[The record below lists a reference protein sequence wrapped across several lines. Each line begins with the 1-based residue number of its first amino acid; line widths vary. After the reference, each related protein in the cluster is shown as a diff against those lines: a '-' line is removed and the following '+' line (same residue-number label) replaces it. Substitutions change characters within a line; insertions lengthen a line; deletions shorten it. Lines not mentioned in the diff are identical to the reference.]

1 MAKTDGYDDIFTAI
15 NSVGRLDKVKEAWA
29 NAERQSKGWFGSAKP
44 IDANKLLR
52 RSYPD
57 GKQGCTSFLHAVA
70 KFAHGGQD
78 IAHFLVSKGANV
90 NLRVDDGWAPLH
102 WAALRGNTPM
112 VTFLVRIG
120 ARVNTTTH
128 GGKTALFIAQE
139 RGNREIIGI
148 LQKHGGN

>member
-102 WAALRGNTPM
+102 WAAHNGHQDVVASLIDAGADVDAADASGKAALEHASEAGHDR
-112 VTFLVRIG
+112 V
-120 ARVNTTTH
+120 ARVLRDS
-128 GGKTALFIAQE
+128 GG
-139 RGNREIIGI
+139 
-148 LQKHGGN
+148 